1 MFPSGLT
8 LPTKEIDGGFVET
21 SGKRVFDISVA
32 PDVTAPNGK
41 GGEWLIDPNNI
52 NIVSGS
58 GNTNINTTNPFVS
71 TDDSAQLGVDLITA
85 ALTGGASVTITTGTG
100 GANSQDGDI
109 TFTANLDFSGTGS
122 NSLSLIAADDIIIN
136 GQIAATAPLAGDLL
150 DLTLQASNGNATDG
164 DNVQI
169 NNTIDLNGGN
179 LTINANGVN
188 GVGITQSGAI
198 TQAAGAGAATFNGG
212 AGAITLNAAND
223 FTGAVSL
230 NNSGANNVAVTD
242 ANAIDLGPSSVGTGT
257 LTVNGVGITQSGAIT
272 QAAAAGAATFNG
284 GAGAITLNAANDFT
298 GAVSLNNSGANNVAV
313 TDANAI
319 NLGAS
324 SVGTGTLTV
333 NGVGITQSG
342 AITQAAGAGA
352 ATFNGGAGAI
362 TLNAAN
368 DFTG

>member
-1 MFPSGLT
+1 M
-8 LPTKEIDGGFVET
+8 
-21 SGKRVFDISVA
+21 
-32 PDVTAPNGK
+32 TAPNGK

-179 LTINANGVN
+179 LTINANGAVN
-188 GVGITQSGAI
+188 QRAGNLAVAAANIN
-198 TQAAGAGAATFNGG
+198 AGAGSINLTQ
-212 AGAITLNAAND
+212 AAND
-223 FTGAVSL
+223 FTA
-230 NNSGANNVAVTD
+230 
-242 ANAIDLGPSSVGTGT
+242 
-257 LTVNGVGITQSGAIT
+257 
-272 QAAAAGAATFNG
+272 
-284 GAGAITLNAANDFT
+284 
-298 GAVSLNNSGANNVAV
+298 AVSLNNSGANNVAV

-342 AITQAAGAGA
+342 AITQAAGSGA

-368 DFTG
+368 DFTGAVSLNNSGANNVAVTDANAI